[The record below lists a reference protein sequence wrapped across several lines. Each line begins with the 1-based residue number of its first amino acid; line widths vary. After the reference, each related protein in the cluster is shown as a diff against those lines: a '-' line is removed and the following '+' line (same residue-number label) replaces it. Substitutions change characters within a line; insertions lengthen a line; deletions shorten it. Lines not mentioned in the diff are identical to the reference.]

1 MVNRRFY
8 GATYL
13 FDCIGEKLGIT
24 EDLKTCFSDIY
35 KQILSISYF
44 LILEDHNPLCRFPK
58 WEYTHKHPFGKDIP
72 SQRSSEL
79 FMAVTEEEK
88 EHFFRFQG
96 RRRAENEF
104 WAYDTTSV
112 SSYSE
117 TLKQVK
123 YGKNKDNDRL
133 PQINLALLFGEE
145 SSLPF
150 YYRKLPG
157 NISDV
162 KTVKNLLSDMSF
174 LGYDNVNLV
183 MDRGFYSEENIN
195 GLYQEHLKFIISAK
209 TSLKFI
215 RQEIDKVYDTMRTR
229 VNYNSDYKLYSYK
242 VTIQWNYLQDRP
254 YKKDTIKQKRRMYL
268 HIYFN
273 TEKAADDELK
283 FNNMIDRLENE
294 LTSGKCNPE
303 NEKKYAKYFDA
314 NTTPVRGTKV
324 TPKESAIKEAERYY
338 GFFVLLSNEVKDPI
352 TALNIYRSKD
362 IVEKAFGNFKERLNL
377 RRTLVSSESL
387 LDGKLFVQFVALIYL
402 SYIKKQMQDRH
413 LFKTYTM
420 QEILDE
426 LDVIECFEQP
436 KCQLRI
442 GEVTKK
448 QEQIYAD
455 LGIKPLTS
463 L

>member
-1 MVNRRFY
+1 
-8 GATYL
+8 
-13 FDCIGEKLGIT
+13 
-24 EDLKTCFSDIY
+24 
-35 KQILSISYF
+35 
-44 LILEDHNPLCRFPK
+44 
-58 WEYTHKHPFGKDIP
+58 
-72 SQRSSEL
+72 
-79 FMAVTEEEK
+79 
-88 EHFFRFQG
+88 
-96 RRRAENEF
+96 
-104 WAYDTTSV
+104 
-112 SSYSE
+112 
-117 TLKQVK
+117 
-123 YGKNKDNDRL
+123 
-133 PQINLALLFGEE
+133 
-145 SSLPF
+145 
-150 YYRKLPG
+150 
-157 NISDV
+157 
-162 KTVKNLLSDMSF
+162 
-174 LGYDNVNLV
+174 
-183 MDRGFYSEENIN
+183 
-195 GLYQEHLKFIISAK
+195 
-209 TSLKFI
+209 
-215 RQEIDKVYDTMRTR
+215 
-229 VNYNSDYKLYSYK
+229 
-242 VTIQWNYLQDRP
+242 
-254 YKKDTIKQKRRMYL
+254 MYL